1 MECQVHV
8 CEEDQKRKLNLG
20 DFSAKVGKGKSEDVV
35 GDYGTGERNER
46 GDTLIQFCQEENF
59 FICNTWFELPAR
71 RLYTW
76 KSPQDSKQNPIRNQI
91 DYILAPKRYRNG
103 VLSAKTYPGADVGS
117 DHNPVVARI
126 RMRLKKFV
134 RKFTKKPNMSL
145 LRSEAQQQDVSNKLN
160 EQLGKIQQP
169 NASQT
174 PGLEDHNNIE
184 NIWKKIKEALQ
195 ETQEQLTTNNNEK
208 HNKAWMTQEI
218 LVLME
223 KRRSFKGTD
232 PQRYRDTHRLIRNK
246 IKEAKELW
254 MTERCREVEELH
266 QKHDLFNLHKK
277 VKEVTGKHK
286 PRTCTRIV
294 DGENKPILTEQKL
307 EEVWTNY
314 IRELFDGG
322 GPSFHSQIETEN
334 GPDIMISEI
343 ERALKNTKNRKAPG
357 PDNIYPELIK
367 LINGDNLK
375 LLKCRDQ
382 RKEVHLCF
390 IDYTKAFDCVNHR
403 ELLSI
408 LERRGLD
415 TQDLKIIQKLYEQQ
429 VATVKLQDTETTAIP
444 IKRGVRQG
452 LSPMLFNMYSELIFR
467 NALEGSEDGI
477 KVNGRLI
484 NNMRYADDTVVIA
497 DTTEGLQRL
506 LDRLFSVG
514 DSMGL
519 RINLRINTNKTKVMV
534 INRDRTRTE
543 DSST

>member
-1 MECQVHV
+1 
-8 CEEDQKRKLNLG
+8 
-20 DFSAKVGKGKSEDVV
+20 
-35 GDYGTGERNER
+35 
-46 GDTLIQFCQEENF
+46 
-59 FICNTWFELPAR
+59 
-71 RLYTW
+71 
-76 KSPQDSKQNPIRNQI
+76 
-91 DYILAPKRYRNG
+91 
-103 VLSAKTYPGADVGS
+103 
-117 DHNPVVARI
+117 
-126 RMRLKKFV
+126 MRLKKIV

-145 LRSEAQQQDVSNKLN
+145 LRSEAQRQDVSNKLN

-208 HNKAWMTQEI
+208 HHKAWMTQEI
-218 LVLME
+218 LDLVE

-314 IRELFDGG
+314 IRELFDDG

-343 ERALKNTKNRKAPG
+343 ERALKNTKNGKAAG

-375 LLKCRDQ
+375 LL
-382 RKEVHLCF
+382 
-390 IDYTKAFDCVNHR
+390 VN
-403 ELLSI
+403 LFNSVYNTGNI
-408 LERRGLD
+408 P
-415 TQDLKIIQKLYEQQ
+415 QDWLRS
-429 VATVKLQDTETTAIP
+429 TFIP
-444 IKRGVRQG
+444 IPKKNWCKK
-452 LSPMLFNMYSELIFR
+452 M
-467 NALEGSEDGI
+467 
-477 KVNGRLI
+477 
-484 NNMRYADDTVVIA
+484 
-497 DTTEGLQRL
+497 
-506 LDRLFSVG
+506 
-514 DSMGL
+514 
-519 RINLRINTNKTKVMV
+519 
-534 INRDRTRTE
+534 
-543 DSST
+543 